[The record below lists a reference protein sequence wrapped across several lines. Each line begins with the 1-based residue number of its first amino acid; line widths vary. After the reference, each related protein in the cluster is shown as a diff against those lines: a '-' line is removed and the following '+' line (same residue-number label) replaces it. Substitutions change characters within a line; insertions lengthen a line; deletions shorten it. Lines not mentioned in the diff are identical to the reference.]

1 MTQQT
6 GNLPCAPVASAY
18 RPAQRGSRSLASRGK
33 KATDVVGKVG
43 RVTGTVAPGQVG
55 EVVLTTDRGSDAF
68 HAYASVPDLT
78 IPVGSRVVV
87 LEHYPPR
94 TVVVEPL

>member
-1 MTQQT
+1 M
-6 GNLPCAPVASAY
+6 
-18 RPAQRGSRSLASRGK
+18 
-33 KATDVVGKVG
+33 VGKVG

-68 HAYASVPDLT
+68 HAYASTPDVT
-78 IPVGSRVVV
+78 IPVGSRVIV

-94 TVVVEPL
+94 TIVVEPL

>member
-1 MTQQT
+1 M
-6 GNLPCAPVASAY
+6 
-18 RPAQRGSRSLASRGK
+18 
-33 KATDVVGKVG
+33 VGKTG

-68 HAYASVPDLT
+68 HAYASKNDMT
-78 IPVGSRVVV
+78 IPVGTRVLV

-94 TVVVEPL
+94 SVVVEPL